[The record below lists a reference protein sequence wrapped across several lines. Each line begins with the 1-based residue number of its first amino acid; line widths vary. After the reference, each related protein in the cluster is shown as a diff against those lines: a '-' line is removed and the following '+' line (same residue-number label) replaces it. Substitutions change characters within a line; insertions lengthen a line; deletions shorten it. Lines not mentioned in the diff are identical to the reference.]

1 MIFIGEVK
9 ISLISFH
16 LFFLN
21 YRTTSTVYNG
31 HDTHDTHD
39 SSAISKG
46 RYSNDTA
53 ENSSHSTNVL
63 NASSESSTNGEH
75 DNDDLSSPYSSTNFT
90 KRLLSLRNRSLGS
103 TINAPPLLDA
113 GKWSKFP
120 NRKFTIANAFNYLN

>member
-1 MIFIGEVK
+1 MILIDGIE
-9 ISLISFH
+9 ISFDF
-16 LFFLN
+16 LFLCC
-21 YRTTSTVYNG
+21 RTTSTVYNG
-31 HDTHDTHD
+31 HDVHD

-46 RYSNDTA
+46 RQLNDTA

-103 TINAPPLLDA
+103 TINAPPLLDT
-113 GKWSKFP
+113 GK
-120 NRKFTIANAFNYLN
+120 